1 MAVSCISIDARCDV
15 RLFGLCLPNDL
26 LHDLR
31 HKGWTYLKNYKGN
44 RYLPPHPVRLF
55 LEVLHGRNHHGVY
68 VQA

>member
-26 LHDLR
+26 FHDLR
-31 HKGWTYLKNYKGN
+31 HKGRTYLKNYKGN
-44 RYLPPHPVRLF
+44 LPPHPVWLF
-55 LEVLHGRNHHGVY
+55 LEGFHAGDHGVY